1 MAIPLED
8 FSEDIISK
16 AQRGLGI
23 DTGTL
28 AERSGL
34 ERSDIHSLRNGSSD
48 VELIRQVA
56 PELGLDTNA
65 LIASA
70 EKSWFPEQ
78 PNVEGL
84 HIFHTNFGEM
94 IVNAYL
100 VEVPS
105 TKKAILFDTGIDS
118 SAILELLEK
127 RGLELE
133 AICLT
138 HSHRDH
144 VADLQTLRTA
154 TDNPPAYIHAKELV
168 SGSSSIE
175 EGWTLQTSGLKITA
189 LQTSGHSVA
198 GLTYVIDG
206 MNTHIAVVGDAMF
219 AGSMGGGMVSF
230 SEALKNNREKI
241 LTLSDQT
248 VLCPGHGPLTTVG
261 QEKVH
266 NPFFPE
272 FK

>member
-1 MAIPLED
+1 M
-8 FSEDIISK
+8 
-16 AQRGLGI
+16 GI

-34 ERSDIHSLRNGSSD
+34 KRSDIHSLRNGSSD

-105 TKKAILFDTGIDS
+105 TKRAILFDTGIDS

-127 RGLELE
+127 RGLALE

-138 HSHRDH
+138 HSHRDR
-144 VADLQTLRTA
+144 VADLQNVRT
-154 TDNPPAYIHAKELV
+154 TNDNPPAYIHAKELV
-168 SGSSSIE
+168 SGSLAIE
-175 EGWTLQTSGLKITA
+175 EGGLFKRVALKITA

-206 MNTHIAVVGDAMF
+206 MNTPIAVVGDAMF
-219 AGSMGGGMVSF
+219 AGSGGVHGLFLRSIEEQPRKNPHTFRSNGFVSRTR
-230 SEALKNNREKI
+230 SVDHSGSRKG
-241 LTLSDQT
+241 S
-248 VLCPGHGPLTTVG
+248 
-261 QEKVH
+261 
-266 NPFFPE
+266 
-272 FK
+272 